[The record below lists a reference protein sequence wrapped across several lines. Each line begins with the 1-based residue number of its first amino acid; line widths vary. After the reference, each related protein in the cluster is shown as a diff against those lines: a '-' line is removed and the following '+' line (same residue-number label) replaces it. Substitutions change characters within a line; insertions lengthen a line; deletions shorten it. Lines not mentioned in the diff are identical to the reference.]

1 MSKQNGGIIG
11 PDNVPTGAFG
21 AASGV
26 WKLSDVTDYKRQGT
40 WPVPLSGHQVA
51 NSCRFNS
58 GSSDNLARTP
68 SSASNKR
75 TFTMSFWLKRT
86 NLTGSTQQTILTAVD
101 SNVEFFLWIKDER
114 LLIYATNTSGVL
126 TFALQ
131 PTQLLRDIS
140 AWYNIVVAIDTTQGT
155 DTNRAKVYINGNQ
168 VSDFTTF
175 SSASKYPAQNY
186 DTSINTTN
194 AHTIGI
200 RPSSSMNMDG
210 YLCEFCLIDGSQ
222 LDATSFGETDSVTNN
237 WVPKVVTG
245 LTFGTNGFYLPFTN
259 ASALGEDFSGNDN
272 DFTANNLTSLDQS
285 VDTCTNNFATANPLY
300 VGLNANF
307 GLSEGNLKGL
317 NSGAGDN
324 NYVNNF
330 GVSSGKWYVE
340 AKATMSGNAYGTI
353 GIVATDS
360 VLQTN
365 GSWLG
370 STNDSWYYSQNG
382 HIGTNGGSTSTG
394 HATYTTGDIISVAL
408 NLDDNELL
416 WYKNGAVQNSGTA
429 TSITAN
435 KTYFIG
441 GRVYDTSTGWEFNFG
456 SPAYAISSGNVD
468 SSGMGNFEYAV
479 PSGYYSLCTRN
490 LNLIG

>member
-1 MSKQNGGIIG
+1 MPLILGTNSIK
-11 PDNVPTGAFG
+11 DTGF
-21 AASGV
+21 
-26 WKLSDVTDYKRQGT
+26 D
-40 WPVPLSGHQVA
+40 VA
-51 NSCRFNS
+51 NSCRFDA
-58 GSSDNLARTP
+58 GSS
-68 SSASNKR
+68 SY
-75 TFTMSFWLKRT
+75 MSKSLG
-86 NLTGSTQQTILTAVD
+86 TGSTTNATISMWFKRGKLVQGD
-101 SNVEFFLWIKDER
+101 LYQMYDDGSNLFRIRLSATYIQLNVGASGADIVIKTTSRFF
-114 LLIYATNTSGVL
+114 
-126 TFALQ
+126 
-131 PTQLLRDIS
+131 RDVS
-140 AWYNIVVAIDTTQGT
+140 AWYHLVVAIDLSDSTAE
-155 DTNRAKVYINGNQ
+155 NKIKLYINGIRET
-168 VSDFTTF
+168 SF
-175 SSASKYPAQNY
+175 STN
-186 DTSINTTN
+186 TNTTTTSGAWVGGSSDYTLN
-194 AHTIGI
+194 IG
-200 RPSSSMNMDG
+200 REPDNTDFFDG
-210 YLCEFCLIDGSQ
+210 YMSEVVFIDGTT
-222 LDATSFGETDSVTNN
+222 LDATSFGEFDEDSGIWKPIDVS
-237 WVPKVVTG
+237 G
-245 LTFGTNGFYLPFTN
+245 LTFGTNGFYLDFKD
-259 ASALGEDFSGNDN
+259 SANLGNDAN
-272 DFTANNLTSLDQS
+272 GGTDFTESGLAAVDQS
-285 VDTCTNNFATANPLY
+285 TDTCTNNFATLNPLY

-317 NSGAGDN
+317 NSGAGEN
-324 NYVNNF
+324 NYVSNF

-456 SPAYAISSGNVD
+456 SPPFAISSGNSD
-468 SSGMGNFEYAV
+468 GNGYGNFEYAV
-479 PSGYYSLCTRN
+479 PENYYSLNVKN
-490 LNLIG
+490 LAEYG

>member
-1 MSKQNGGIIG
+1 MTAQTILPANSVTGG
-11 PDNVPTGAFG
+11 FE
-21 AASGV
+21 
-26 WKLSDVTDYKRQGT
+26 
-40 WPVPLSGHQVA
+40 VA
-51 NSCRFNS
+51 NSLRFDD
-58 GSSDNLARTP
+58 GSSDNLTRTP

-75 TFTMSFWLKRT
+75 TFTMSFWLKRS
-86 NLTGSTQQTILTAVD
+86 NLTGSTKQTIFSAVD
-101 SNVEFFLWIKDER
+101 SNVEFFLWIDNER
-114 LLIYATNTSGVL
+114 FLIYATNTSGAL

-131 PTQLLRDIS
+131 TTQLLRDIS
-140 AWYNIVVAIDTTQGT
+140 SFYNIVIAIDTTQGT
-155 DTNRAKVYINGNQ
+155 DTNRAKIFINGNQ
-168 VSDFTTF
+168 VSDFTTY

-200 RPSSSMNMDG
+200 RPGSSMNMNG

-222 LDATSFGETDSVTNN
+222 LDATSFGEFDEDSGI
-237 WVPKVVTG
+237 WKPKDVSG
-245 LTFGTNGFYLPFTN
+245 LTFGTNGFYLDFEN
-259 ASALGEDFSGNDN
+259 SGSLGADVSGNGN
-272 DFTANNLTSLDQS
+272 NFTVNNLTAVDQS
-285 VDTCTNNFATANPLY
+285 TDTCTNNFANINLLY
-300 VGLNANF
+300 AGLNANF
-307 GLSEGNLKGL
+307 GISEGNLKGL
-317 NSGAGDN
+317 NSGAGEN
-324 NYVNNF
+324 NYVSNF

-340 AKATMSGNAYGTI
+340 AKATVSGNAYGTI

-370 STNDSWYYSQNG
+370 STNDSFFYSQNG
-382 HIGTNGGSTSTG
+382 HIGTNGGATSTG

-435 KTYFIG
+435 KIYFIG

-456 SPAYAISSGNVD
+456 SPSFAISSGNTD
-468 SSGMGNFEYAV
+468 GNGYGNFEYAV
-479 PSGYYSLCTRN
+479 PSGYYSLNTKN
-490 LNLIG
+490 LAEYG